1 MKIVIAHAAFNDV
14 VLAAGVY
21 SWWSRSADAAP
32 TGVDIAISAV
42 MLPALLWSANL
53 GGTLVYN
60 YVRKEIQLRLMIAD
74 FF

>member
-21 SWWSRSADAAP
+21 NWWSRAADVAP
-32 TGVDIAISAV
+32 TGAEIIISAV

-53 GGTLVYN
+53 GGTLTYN
-60 YVRKEIQLRLMIAD
+60 YVFLTCSVAFD
-74 FF
+74 DC

>member
-21 SWWSRSADAAP
+21 SWWARAADVAP
-32 TGVDIAISAV
+32 TGAEIVISAV

-53 GGTLVYN
+53 GGTLTYN
-60 YVRKEIQLRLMIAD
+60 YVPLPVLVAIDDR
-74 FF
+74 